1 MPSTVPA
8 PVANSVLAVT
18 LKALNEEIAR
28 QAISADFAERG
39 RKVELYR
46 KYVEGD
52 QDAKLSKEKLE
63 QLNLPLNVKSAFTA
77 NYCNTVIQTM
87 VDRIALEKIESDNE
101 SASAWA
107 QELLEENDFE
117 ELQDDLHESILRDGD
132 GYLMVSFD
140 PITRKVQLTV
150 EPAWDGASG
159 TMAFYSGANGRRSM
173 TAAVK
178 VWSELDATRVNVYYP
193 SRVEKFT
200 NKGGQWRQ
208 YEQPAR
214 WLTREGTPIG
224 IPVIHFPNRKR
235 AGTEY
240 GLSELEN
247 VIPLQD
253 ALNRTIHSMVMSA
266 EHTAFKI
273 RYTIGGPAPDKFAP
287 GTWLA
292 FGEAGLKPDQKIE
305 IGTLEQGEIT
315 PFIEQAKFFIHQ
327 IGATSRTPLPEL
339 MGSDDSSGEA
349 LKQREIGLLG
359 KVHRFEKKSASEWR
373 NVMNLAWLVQATF
386 GEQPPQYRKFVP
398 KWKDPQVRNANEI
411 IANAKLVRDDIS
423 RGEFLRLVSIYFG
436 WDEKKIEKILQDVEA
451 EVQQRITALGNQLP
465 DFQQADFE
473 LGE

>member
-1 MPSTVPA
+1 M
-8 PVANSVLAVT
+8 T
-18 LKALNEEIAR
+18 LKALNKEIAR
-28 QAISADFAERG
+28 QAAAADFVERG
-39 RKVELYR
+39 RKVEQFR
-46 KYVEGD
+46 RYVEGD
-52 QDAKLSKEKLE
+52 HDAKLSKEKLE
-63 QLNLPLNVKSAFTA
+63 QLNLPLNVKSAFTT
-77 NYCNTVIQTM
+77 NYCDTVIQTM
-87 VDRIALEKIESDNE
+87 VDRIALERFDADNARASD
-101 SASAWA
+101 WA
-107 QELLEENDFE
+107 MQLLEDNDFE
-117 ELQDDLHESILRDGD
+117 QLQDDLHESVLRDAD

-140 PITRKVQLTV
+140 PVTRSVQLTV

-178 VWSELDATRVNVYYP
+178 IWAELDATRVNVYYP
-193 SRVEKFT
+193 DRVEKFT
-200 NKGGQWRQ
+200 NEGGRWRE
-208 YEQPAR
+208 YEPPAR
-214 WLTREGTPIG
+214 WVTRQGTAIG
-224 IPVIHFPNRKR
+224 IPIIHFTNRKR

-253 ALNRTIHSMVMSA
+253 ALNRTVHSMVMSA

-273 RYTIGGPAPDKFAP
+273 RYTIGAPAPDKFAP

-292 FGEAGLKPDQKIE
+292 FGENGLRPDQRLE

-359 KVHRFEKKSASEWR
+359 KVRRFEKQATSEWR
-373 NVMNLAWLVQATF
+373 NVLNLAWWVQATY
-386 GEQPPQYRKFVP
+386 GEQPPKFQRITP
-398 KWKDPQVRNANEI
+398 RWTDPEIRNANEVI
-411 IANAKLVRDDIS
+411 TNAKLVRDDIS
-423 RGEFLRLVSIYFG
+423 RGEFLRLVSTYFG
-436 WDEKKIEKILQDVEA
+436 WDEKRIEKILQDVEA
-451 EVQQRITALGNQLP
+451 EIQQRIAALGSQLP

-473 LGE
+473 LGEAT